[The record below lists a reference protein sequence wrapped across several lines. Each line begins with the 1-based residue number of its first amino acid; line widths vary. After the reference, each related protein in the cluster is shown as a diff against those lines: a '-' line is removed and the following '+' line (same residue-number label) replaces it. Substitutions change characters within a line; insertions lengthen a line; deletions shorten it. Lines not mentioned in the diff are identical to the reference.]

1 MSSSFPAQVLQQA
14 QYDARI
20 GGQGMDRN
28 PFQRAQDFLRNKLQP
43 AINPSAATPTQQ
55 TDIDARN
62 AKKAIEELQKAKNVK
77 QLRQLGQT
85 GGQLFGLGRQ
95 LITGGSQLLV
105 GDGSHLPLLAAMQ
118 TSNAIDTFKSKPR
131 TTTKTEIDPKLFPKA
146 VEGGYSISPKVRK
159 ELAEERSKSNPD
171 PAPTSDPTPSGAKL
185 DPNATEEFKTAFN
198 AGNNNMD
205 QIQAMYADGPKY
217 KDTDKTALQV
227 WAEANPALAQKE
239 YLKKAFNTDGTP
251 KILDKTAEG
260 FDKPNAPGV
269 VESID
274 GMQLPNSISINAAN
288 ELLDNMSEA
297 DDSQAF
303 LKNYIMAMQN
313 N

>member
-1 MSSSFPAQVLQQA
+1 MTTPTELLLKMMPTAVESLDKINRLGVAANRAQNPLTPTIIAAPIAKKGLEDAGEILNNKVISQQLDDPLIKA
-14 QYDARI
+14 FAAN
-20 GGQGMDRN
+20 N
-28 PFQRAQDFLRNKLQP
+28 PFTGLLLGATGIARGFDSQSKIGKISENKDKPKFADLRGSKTPGSKEAAVDN
-43 AINPSAATPTQQ
+43 SAADKAFAAAAKFQNEKNPPITPT
-55 TDIDARN
+55 
-62 AKKAIEELQKAKNVK
+62 
-77 QLRQLGQT
+77 
-85 GGQLFGLGRQ
+85 
-95 LITGGSQLLV
+95 
-105 GDGSHLPLLAAMQ
+105 P
-118 TSNAIDTFKSKPR
+118 
-131 TTTKTEIDPKLFPKA
+131 
-146 VEGGYSISPKVRK
+146 
-159 ELAEERSKSNPD
+159 AEPG
-171 PAPTSDPTPSGAKL
+171 PKL
-185 DPNATEEFKTAFN
+185 DPNATESFKTAFN

-205 QIQAMYADGPKY
+205 QIQAMYADRP
-217 KDTDKTALQV
+217 DLQK
-227 WAEANPALAQKE
+227 WAKANPALAQKE

-269 VESID
+269 VESVD

>member
-1 MSSSFPAQVLQQA
+1 MDY
-14 QYDARI
+14 QYLGDNFI
-20 GGQGMDRN
+20 PGVNVKNINNNIINPLMQLGGQIGSAYDQYGQGLR
-28 PFQRAQDFLRNKLQP
+28 RALYGDQDKFAQQFLAGKLPGQKPLRRPSADLRGSITPGSMQP
-43 AINPSAATPTQQ
+43 AAN
-55 TDIDARN
+55 N
-62 AKKAIEELQKAKNVK
+62 
-77 QLRQLGQT
+77 LGE
-85 GGQLFGLGRQ
+85 G
-95 LITGGSQLLV
+95 
-105 GDGSHLPLLAAMQ
+105 AAMDAAERFRPGAGYPMGVIRPDDYPELSKEPEKTPD
-118 TSNAIDTFKSKPR
+118 TSA
-131 TTTKTEIDPKLFPKA
+131 KTGP
-146 VEGGYSISPKVRK
+146 
-159 ELAEERSKSNPD
+159 
-171 PAPTSDPTPSGAKL
+171 KL
-185 DPNATEEFKTAFN
+185 DPNATERFKTAFN

-205 QIQAMYADGPKY
+205 QIQAMYADRP
-217 KDTDKTALQV
+217 DLQE
-227 WAEANPALAQKE
+227 WAKANPALAQKE

-297 DDSQAF
+297 DDNQAF

>member
-1 MSSSFPAQVLQQA
+1 MPPAVAAGKEALDKINRLGVAANRAQNPLTPTIIAAPIAKKGIEDAGEILNNKVISQQLDDPLIKA
-14 QYDARI
+14 FAAS
-20 GGQGMDRN
+20 N
-28 PFQRAQDFLRNKLQP
+28 PFTGLLLGATGIARGFDSQSKIGKISENKDKPKFADLRGSKTPGSKEAAVDNFAADKAFAAAAEFQN
-43 AINPSAATPTQQ
+43 AKNPPITPT
-55 TDIDARN
+55 
-62 AKKAIEELQKAKNVK
+62 
-77 QLRQLGQT
+77 
-85 GGQLFGLGRQ
+85 
-95 LITGGSQLLV
+95 
-105 GDGSHLPLLAAMQ
+105 
-118 TSNAIDTFKSKPR
+118 
-131 TTTKTEIDPKLFPKA
+131 
-146 VEGGYSISPKVRK
+146 
-159 ELAEERSKSNPD
+159 
-171 PAPTSDPTPSGAKL
+171 PTPTEPGPKL
-185 DPNATEEFKTAFN
+185 DPNATESFKTAFN

-205 QIQAMYADGPKY
+205 QIQAMYADRP
-217 KDTDKTALQV
+217 DLQK
-227 WAEANPALAQKE
+227 WAKANPALAQKE

-269 VESID
+269 VESVD